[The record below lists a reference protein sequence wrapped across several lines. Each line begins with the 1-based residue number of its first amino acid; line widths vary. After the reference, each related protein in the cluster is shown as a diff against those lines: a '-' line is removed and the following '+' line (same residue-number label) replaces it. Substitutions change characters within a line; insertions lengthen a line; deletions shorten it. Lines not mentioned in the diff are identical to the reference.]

1 MVLQCL
7 TKRVH
12 ASVGSS
18 ADLSGYGRRQR
29 DFPINL
35 GQSSH
40 GMNMSIEQLESEASI
55 NNCLS
60 VTLQGHTALYGG
72 RGCEITLHPGITTL
86 VGPNGAGKTRMLRA
100 IAAQNR
106 DYFDNDKIVR
116 FISAG
121 RNSPLERFR
130 SSMDGPGHQDMSD
143 TAVGNAS
150 YRSAWWQ
157 IESITGDLLALEQR
171 SDLRLKVEARLQ
183 QLFHRSLRL
192 EWGQTGIRISIVPMD
207 GGEPY
212 SASHEASGILQ
223 LVGLLAAIHNNDI
236 GLLVIDEPEI
246 SLHPQHQAFI
256 RQEMEAV
263 AGDPK
268 VDPTKK
274 IIVIATH
281 SPSILSVRSVSD
293 IASMIFFTDNKTLPI
308 QIHSENLMLKNRKLI
323 SLVAR
328 LSATHRLAFF
338 ATTILLVEGPSDEI
352 IATQLARASDHP
364 LMPVNAQIIPVTGKG
379 EFVEVIKLFKAMGKD
394 VAVLADLDALTD
406 SNNLVNFFSGTPV
419 GIEVANTAGSE
430 SLAEMD
436 GHVRSAFSNLV
447 DKHWGEI
454 ATISMR
460 HSYWLN
466 CSVPDQDKSI
476 RRRAVLATLLENPSA
491 FAGLSV
497 VKEFDIILK
506 RFTALLS
513 NLEKPGLFFLR
524 RGTIEDYYQIPQGSL
539 GKPEAAAVEASEFF
553 FTDAGSLEARFSEVF
568 RALSFIAPIRRVDE
582 NRLLRTKLAAVIAAI
597 FQQMTTDQS
606 NEKINAF
613 SATTLSVDAALFR
626 FENTSTSDSLRI
638 TVFLQSPLFQR
649 STFPFEIGDSENIT
663 AVIKRKLPSQ

>member
-1 MVLQCL
+1 
-7 TKRVH
+7 
-12 ASVGSS
+12 
-18 ADLSGYGRRQR
+18 
-29 DFPINL
+29 
-35 GQSSH
+35 
-40 GMNMSIEQLESEASI
+40 MNMSIDQQDSEAPEE
-55 NNCLS
+55 NCLP
-60 VTLQGHTALYGG
+60 VTLHGHPALYGG
-72 RGCEITLHPGITTL
+72 EGCRITLRPGITTL

-100 IAAQNR
+100 IAAQNHE
-106 DYFDNDKIVR
+106 YFNNTKIIR

-130 SSMDGPGHQDMSD
+130 SSVDGPGHQDMSD
-143 TAVGNAS
+143 AAVGNAS
-150 YRSAWWQ
+150 YKNSWWQ

-183 QLFHRSLRL
+183 QLFQRSLRL
-192 EWGQTGIRISIVPMD
+192 EWGQSGIRISIVPMD
-207 GGEPY
+207 GGDSY

-223 LVGLLAAIHNNDI
+223 LVGLLAAIHNDAV

-281 SPSILSVRSVSD
+281 SPSVLSVRSVSD
-293 IASMIFFTDNKTLPI
+293 IASMIFFTDNKTLPV
-308 QIHSENLMLKNRKLI
+308 QIHPENLILKNRKLI
-323 SLVAR
+323 ALVAR

-352 IATQLARASDHP
+352 IATQLARACNHP

-379 EFVEVIKLFKAMGKD
+379 EFVEVVKLFKTMGKD

-406 SNNLVNFFSGTPV
+406 GNNLVNFFSSTPA
-419 GIEVANTAGSE
+419 GIEAANFAGSE

-436 GHVRSAFSNLV
+436 GHIRSAFSNLV

-454 ATISMR
+454 SSISTR

-466 CSVPDQDKSI
+466 CPASDQDKSI
-476 RRRAVLATLLENPSA
+476 RRRAVLATLFASREA
-491 FAGLSV
+491 FAGLLAA
-497 VKEFDIILK
+497 KEFDPILT
-506 RFTALLS
+506 RFNALLS
-513 NLEKPGLFFLR
+513 NLEKSGLFFLR
-524 RGTIEDYYQIPQGSL
+524 QGTIEDYYQMPQGSI
-539 GKPEAAAVEASEFF
+539 GKPEAAAIEAAAFLSK
-553 FTDAGSLEARFSEVF
+553 DAENLEARFSEVF
-568 RALSFIAPIRRVDE
+568 RALSFVAPVRRVDE
-582 NRLLRTKLAAVIAAI
+582 NSLLRTKLAAVIAAI

-606 NEKINAF
+606 NEKIMAL
-613 SATTLSVDAALFR
+613 SAATLSVDAGLFR
-626 FENTSTSDSLRI
+626 FENTSTSKSLRI
-638 TVFLQSPLFQR
+638 KVFVESPLFQR
-649 STFPFEIGDSENIT
+649 STFPFEINESENIT
-663 AVIKRKLPSQ
+663 AVVKKMLPAQ